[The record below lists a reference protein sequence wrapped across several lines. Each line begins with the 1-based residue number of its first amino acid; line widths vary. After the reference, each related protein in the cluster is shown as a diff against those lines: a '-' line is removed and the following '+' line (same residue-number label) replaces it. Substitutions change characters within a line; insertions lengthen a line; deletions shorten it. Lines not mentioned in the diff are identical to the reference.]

1 MVQHTVFSKWKKEGC
16 GNAWRFNE
24 CQKHMLFF
32 SKSSH
37 PSFSYSHQIA
47 IYKGYL
53 RWNLMSTMGFWGTLF
68 KTHRFSFG
76 SPNSLRKKCP
86 VGSPI
91 AGGKDPGFQAS
102 IKQKLSEWHIG
113 EWPWNFWCAT
123 CQKHL
128 LELRLRREKQ
138 AFACNLRKKSDSFG
152 FPYCRWFEQMICL
165 PSGNLT

>member
-1 MVQHTVFSKWKKEGC
+1 MYFMDLNGIYIYKYHHSGDSVRWFNTRCFPSGRKKVVETPGVSMSVKNICGFFPSRHIPVF
-16 GNAWRFNE
+16 RIPIRLQF
-24 CQKHMLFF
+24 
-32 SKSSH
+32 
-37 PSFSYSHQIA
+37 
-47 IYKGYL
+47 KGYL

-113 EWPWNFWCAT
+113 EWP
-123 CQKHL
+123 
-128 LELRLRREKQ
+128 
-138 AFACNLRKKSDSFG
+138 
-152 FPYCRWFEQMICL
+152 
-165 PSGNLT
+165 